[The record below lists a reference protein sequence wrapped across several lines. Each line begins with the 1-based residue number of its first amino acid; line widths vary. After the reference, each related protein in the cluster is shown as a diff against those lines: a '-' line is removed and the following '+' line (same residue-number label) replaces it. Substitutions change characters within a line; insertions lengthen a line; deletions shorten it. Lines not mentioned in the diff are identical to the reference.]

1 MTTQQVAERLIELF
15 NQGKAVEAEQELY
28 AHDVTS
34 HEQDERG
41 IVEGKDNII
50 AKTKEAF
57 AQATKV
63 HKAEGTLLGVNNHS
77 FLVRFDMDME
87 LANGFR
93 FQGEEFGFYEL
104 EDGKVKKEY
113 FFTKAV

>member
-1 MTTQQVAERLIELF
+1 MTTQQVAERIVELF

-28 AHDVTS
+28 ADNVVS

-41 IVEGKDNII
+41 KVKGKESII

-57 AQATKV
+57 AQATTV
-63 HKAEGTLLGVNNHS
+63 HKASAKLVGVNHNTFIIHY
-77 FLVRFDMDME
+77 DMDME

-93 FQGEEFGFYEL
+93 FTGSEFGFYEL
-104 EDGKVKKEY
+104 EDGKVVNEY
-113 FFTKAV
+113 FFAA